1 MKLILLLEKYKTLTN
16 DSHIKWMCDEIIR
29 MYVHEPWMDAKINYV
44 MKLGELMKTFDYYNK
59 LRTDILQRNIRRV
72 STSQTTGYVK
82 IRMCTWT
89 TNPLLNKEETG

>member
-1 MKLILLLEKYKTLTN
+1 MN
-16 DSHIKWMCDEIIR
+16 C
-29 MYVHEPWMDAKINYV
+29 A
-44 MKLGELMKTFDYYNK
+44 MKLGESMKTFDDNK
-59 LRTDILQRNIRRV
+59 LRTDIPQRNIRRV